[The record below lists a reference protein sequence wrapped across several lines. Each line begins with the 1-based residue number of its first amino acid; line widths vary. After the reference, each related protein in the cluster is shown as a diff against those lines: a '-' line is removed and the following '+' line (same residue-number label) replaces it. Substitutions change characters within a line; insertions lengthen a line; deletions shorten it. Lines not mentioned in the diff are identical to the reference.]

1 MSSNNYLCKKCKKKV
16 MLDKIRYDV
25 NGVDLIC
32 VDCYDSKANKPATNL
47 DTEREERHINS
58 GERIKVICTDCRYK
72 FSLRVG
78 SNANLRCPYCSGNSL
93 VKDQTSAEDIINEV
107 ASKPE
112 LYNF

>member
-72 FSLRVG
+72 FSLRKG
-78 SNANLRCPYCSGNSL
+78 SHIALRCQYCGSSRL
-93 VKDQTSAEDIINEV
+93 VRDQTAVDEIIKEV
-107 ASKPE
+107 SGKGE
-112 LYNF
+112 VY